1 MVPSRIRPSVQKRPA
16 ALLEDKSQAS
26 QSSEQDD
33 MVWVSFFREQKEK
46 EEKEGK
52 RSSMKGDKSY

>member
-1 MVPSRIRPSVQKRPA
+1 MVLLYIMVPSRILPSVQKRPA

-33 MVWVSFFREQKEK
+33 MVWVSFLESR
-46 EEKEGK
+46 K
-52 RSSMKGDKSY
+52 RRKRRKGRGAV